1 MNKQLSL
8 KRIIR
13 AFVFLTVFVLAMF
26 LFSAEESKADTAS
39 YDPWYYVDET
49 YKFSV
54 PDKFQHFWGSAALTE
69 ILGPMPALAL
79 GITKE
84 IYDDKKTK
92 VGFSSRDI
100 VADILG
106 VVSAKL
112 TETDKVSLWL
122 DWRPAEDVIIVQI
135 GIGL

>member
-1 MNKQLSL
+1 MSKHFGLH
-8 KRIIR
+8 RIIR
-13 AFVFLTVFVLAMF
+13 EFSFLTVFVFAISF
-26 LFSAEESKADTAS
+26 FSTEESKADTAN
-39 YDPWYYVDET
+39 YDPWYYVDAT

-92 VGFSSRDI
+92 AGFSSRDI

-122 DWRPAEDVIIVQI
+122 DWRPEDDAIIVQI